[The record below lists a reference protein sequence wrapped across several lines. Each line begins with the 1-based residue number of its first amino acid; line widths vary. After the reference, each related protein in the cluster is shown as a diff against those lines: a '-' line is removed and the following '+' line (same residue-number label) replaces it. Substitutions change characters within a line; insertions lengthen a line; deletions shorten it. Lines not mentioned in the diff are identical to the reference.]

1 MEENKKNTALQESL
15 NSPTKSESD
24 HIDSDVVQIQRKEF
38 LESFDIRLKELGFD
52 RESPDSNPIPSKSIL
67 EVLGKETGVDWRTLR
82 NIYKEGQQTLNS
94 NGMAK
99 RYKAFKFI
107 HLNILSSSTDLVQ
120 ILESR
125 HWFPNINIQTQ
136 KAIITNYGYPKNQK
150 LSEHL
155 EGIKVGLNGIRDLW
169 HASKELPTDQMERLD
184 QLSNFEDKIN
194 NFFKKIEEKKITIF
208 YGKVP
213 SFIQPPPEIL
223 DDRDR
228 NIYSIYLFF
237 VASIPKPNED
247 SVISY
252 EIDWKNLIR

>member
-38 LESFDIRLKELGFD
+38 LESFDIRLRELGFD
-52 RESPDSNPIPSKSIL
+52 RGSPDSNPIPSKSIL
-67 EVLGKETGVDWRTLR
+67 EVLGRETKVDWRTLR

-99 RYKAFKFI
+99 LYKAFKYVN
-107 HLNILSSSTDLVQ
+107 LKILSSPTDLFQ

-136 KAIITNYGYPKNQK
+136 KAIITNYGYPKNEK
-150 LSEHL
+150 LSEHID
-155 EGIKVGLNGIRDLW
+155 GIKIGINGIRDLW
-169 HASKELPTDQMERLD
+169 QTSKELSTDQLERLD
-184 QLSNFEDKIN
+184 QLTDFEGDVSD
-194 NFFKKIEEKKITIF
+194 FFESIKKKNITIF

-213 SFIQPPPEIL
+213 SFIQPPPEIK
-223 DDRDR
+223 DDHDR

-247 SVISY
+247 TIISY
-252 EIDWKNLIR
+252 EVDWKNLIR